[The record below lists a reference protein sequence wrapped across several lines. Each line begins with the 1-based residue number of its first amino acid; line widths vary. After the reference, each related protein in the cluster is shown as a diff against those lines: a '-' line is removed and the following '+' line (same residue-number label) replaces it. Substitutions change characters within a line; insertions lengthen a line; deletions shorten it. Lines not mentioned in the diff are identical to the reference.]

1 MAVSKV
7 VLIMA
12 GGSGK
17 RFWPQSTSDNPKQFL
32 KFFLKKSLIQ
42 DTLDRFL
49 NYSDRKNVFICAA
62 QDQKNIFSKHLPH
75 FKNMIFEPEARNTAA
90 CLMLSARELL
100 KKYDPNTVVVVTPAD
115 HYVGNQKK
123 FLKLIEQSS
132 NFASKNEAI
141 ITLGIKPTSPHTG
154 YGYIEKSKKVEKNIF
169 EVSRFKEKPDFKT
182 AQKYLKTKKYLWNGG
197 IFVFSLKTIQ
207 KAFEKHLQKEWQQL
221 NKAKSFVQTKKVYQK
236 LPKLPFDIAIIEK
249 SKNVYT
255 IPLDADWSDLG
266 SWDMVYELAR
276 KDHNKNVLLSGSL
289 RALDSKNC
297 LISTESLKEV
307 SLLDVND
314 LLVVESKGV
323 LLVALKASHQRVKE
337 LAV

>member
-249 SKNVYT
+249 SKN
-255 IPLDADWSDLG
+255 
-266 SWDMVYELAR
+266 
-276 KDHNKNVLLSGSL
+276 
-289 RALDSKNC
+289 
-297 LISTESLKEV
+297 
-307 SLLDVND
+307 
-314 LLVVESKGV
+314 
-323 LLVALKASHQRVKE
+323 
-337 LAV
+337 